1 MFYLIYWDALIY
13 IAPKSQKEKDTCA
26 TGNRNK
32 NGTRNQQKNTFR
44 DAV

>member
-13 IAPKSQKEKDTCA
+13 TDPKPQKEKDACSTR
-26 TGNRNK
+26 NRNK

-44 DAV
+44 DDE